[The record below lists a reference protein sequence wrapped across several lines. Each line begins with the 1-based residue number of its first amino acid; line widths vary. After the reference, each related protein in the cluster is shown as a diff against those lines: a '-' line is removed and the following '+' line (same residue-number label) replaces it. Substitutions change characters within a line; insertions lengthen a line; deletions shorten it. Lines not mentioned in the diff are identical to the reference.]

1 LNRILITGGA
11 GFIGRKFVDYILK
24 TTKAYIIIVDNLY
37 NSTIDRIPNNERVNF
52 INCSVLDVDK
62 YSKYLQECDYIF
74 HMACVQISKSS
85 FVPQIDLDT
94 NATSTLKILEYLK
107 DNKTNLKRFVY
118 TSSCS
123 IYGQSKE
130 SPITENT
137 PPNISSIYAA
147 TKYLGENYTNL
158 YHKLFGI
165 PVSIIRYSNVY
176 GTGQIPDGKICGVIG
191 KFIYESINKEPIT
204 IFGDGEHKR
213 DYSFID
219 DVLLATYLVSKSEN
233 TLGETYNVS
242 TNTNHSVND
251 IVSIIESN
259 IGEVKKSYREPRII
273 DNIVSRL
280 ISYDKLK
287 RDTGWTPNHS
297 IHSGIE
303 KTINNLK
310 LQK

>member
-1 LNRILITGGA
+1 MNKILITGGA
-11 GFIGRKFVDYILK
+11 GFIGSKFVDYILK
-24 TTKAYIIIVDNLY
+24 TTKAHIVIVDNLY
-37 NSTIDRIPNNERVNF
+37 NSSISRIPNNQRVIF
-52 INCSVLDVDK
+52 INCSALDIDK
-62 YSKYLQECDYIF
+62 YSEYLKECDYIF

-107 DNKTNLKRFVY
+107 ENKTNLKRFIY

-137 PPNISSIYAA
+137 PPNISSLYAA
-147 TKYLGENYTNL
+147 TKFLGENYTNL
-158 YHKLFGI
+158 YHKLFSI
-165 PVSIIRYSNVY
+165 PTSIIRYSNVY
-176 GTGQIPDGKICGVIG
+176 GPGQIPDGKICGVIG
-191 KFIYESINKEPIT
+191 KFIYESINNEPIT

-233 TLGETYNVS
+233 TLGETYNIS
-242 TNTNHSVND
+242 TNTNYSVNE

-259 IGEVKKSYREPRII
+259 IGEVKKSYKEPRII
-273 DNIVSRL
+273 DNIVSRV
-280 ISYDKLK
+280 ISYHKLK
-287 RDTGWTPNHS
+287 SDTGWVPNTT
-297 IHSGIE
+297 IQSGIE
-303 KTINNLK
+303 KTINSFK
-310 LQK
+310 L

>member
-1 LNRILITGGA
+1 MNRVLITGGA
-11 GFIGRKFVDYILK
+11 GFIGSKFVDYILK
-24 TTKAYIIIVDNLY
+24 TTKADIIIVDNLY
-37 NSTIDRIPNNERVNF
+37 NSTIDRIPENERVFF

-62 YSKYLQECDYIF
+62 YSKHLQECDYIF

-137 PPNISSIYAA
+137 PPNISSLYAA
-147 TKYLGENYTNL
+147 TKFLGENYTNL

-165 PVSIIRYSNVY
+165 PTSVIRYSNVY
-176 GTGQIPDGKICGVIG
+176 GPGQIPDNKICGVIG
-191 KFIYESINKEPIT
+191 KFIYESINKRPIT
-204 IFGDGEHKR
+204 IFGDGEYKR

-242 TNTNHSVND
+242 TNTNYSVNE
-251 IVSIIESN
+251 IVDIIELYVGK
-259 IGEVKKSYREPRII
+259 IDKKYQEPRII
-273 DNIVSRL
+273 DNITDRL

-287 RDTGWTPNHS
+287 RDTGWVPNHS
-297 IHSGIE
+297 IKLGIE
-303 KTINNLK
+303 KTINNTK
-310 LQK
+310 IS